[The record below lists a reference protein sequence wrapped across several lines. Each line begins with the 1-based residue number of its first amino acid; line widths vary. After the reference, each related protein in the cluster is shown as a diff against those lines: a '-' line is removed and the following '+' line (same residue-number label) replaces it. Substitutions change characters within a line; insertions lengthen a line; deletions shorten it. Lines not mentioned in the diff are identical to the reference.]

1 MLQAIEKPF
10 YLISV
15 FVEFF
20 VECSRKPPIT
30 LGWNNN
36 RHVGIEF

>member
-20 VECSRKPPIT
+20 VECSRKPPIA
-30 LGWNNN
+30 LGRNYNG
-36 RHVGIEF
+36 HLGIEF

>member
-20 VECSRKPPIT
+20 VECSRKPPIA
-30 LGWNNN
+30 LGRNYN